1 MQNRPLAD
9 RLRPESLDDIVG
21 QTHLFGKN
29 GVVRKMLESGRVT
42 NMIFFGP
49 PGTGKTTAANIVAK
63 QSGMALHKLN
73 ATTASLSD
81 VKEVV
86 AQSQNLFG
94 AAGTL
99 LYLDEIQYFN
109 RKQQQ
114 SLLEYIEDG
123 RVTLIA
129 STTDN
134 PYFCIYNA
142 ILSRCAV
149 FEFKPVPADEI
160 KRALRR
166 GLDVLNDSGRGS
178 A

>member
-99 LYLDEIQYFN
+99 L
-109 RKQQQ
+109 
-114 SLLEYIEDG
+114 
-123 RVTLIA
+123 
-129 STTDN
+129 
-134 PYFCIYNA
+134 
-142 ILSRCAV
+142 
-149 FEFKPVPADEI
+149 
-160 KRALRR
+160 
-166 GLDVLNDSGRGS
+166 
-178 A
+178 